1 MRAGRLMAAVVLF
14 ASMSAAKD
22 AMAGNLA
29 CVPTGGKLYV
39 DASAADYIEVID
51 LETRKAVK
59 KIKVGKHPHG
69 LALGCRVVG
78 GQEFNYVYATVEST
92 GELVIVDAQRDKVVK
107 RVKVGRVPNQL
118 TITADGGAVYVPLRE
133 EARVAVVRL
142 DYKVTSIYRFSD
154 GGWDSY
160 FDYRPK
166 VIKRI
171 PIGEWP
177 HNAYTGQTTGR
188 VYVTSFKG
196 KKIHVFDP
204 KKDDELAYEM
214 EFPGEVRPVA
224 LSRDE
229 TRAYVAQSGLHGF
242 LVADLVE
249 RKVIERV
256 ELPPLPPETPV
267 PYLNTYVHGLTLSPD
282 EKELW
287 VTSCAG
293 AAVYVYS
300 VPELK
305 LRGKVGTGK
314 FPHWFAWEKRK
325 TTGET
330 LVPLT
335 ESTRN
340 SAQDKAMP
348 YPEGWLLWVSQME
361 SNQVSAIDPVKREVV
376 ATVPTGPAPRRIVI
390 SNQ

>member
-1 MRAGRLMAAVVLF
+1 M
-14 ASMSAAKD
+14 
-22 AMAGNLA
+22 
-29 CVPTGGKLYV
+29 
-39 DASAADYIEVID
+39 
-51 LETRKAVK
+51 ETR
-59 KIKVGKHPHG
+59 
-69 LALGCRVVG
+69 
-78 GQEFNYVYATVEST
+78 
-92 GELVIVDAQRDKVVK
+92 
-107 RVKVGRVPNQL
+107 
-118 TITADGGAVYVPLRE
+118 LRPPYTQAPE
-133 EARVAVVRL
+133 ILFIRH
-142 DYKVTSIYRFSD
+142 
-154 GGWDSY
+154 
-160 FDYRPK
+160 RPA
-166 VIKRI
+166 VIKRM

-204 KKDDELAYEM
+204 KKKHELVYEM
-214 EFPGEVRPVA
+214 EFPGEVRPMA
-224 LSRDE
+224 LSWDE
-229 TRAYVAQSGLHGF
+229 TRAYVAQSGFHGF

-256 ELPPLPPETPV
+256 ELPALPEGTPV

-305 LRGKVGTGK
+305 LRGKVATGK
-314 FPHWFAWEKRK
+314 FPHWFAWERRDDD
-325 TTGET
+325 
-330 LVPLT
+330 
-335 ESTRN
+335 S
-340 SAQDKAMP
+340 
-348 YPEGWLLWVSQME
+348 WLLWVSQME

-376 ATVPTGPAPRRIVI
+376 ATIPTGPAPRRIAI